1 MIHSMTGFGRAM
13 AEAEGI
19 TVWAEIAS
27 LNHRYLDIGLRLPPQ
42 LNGFD
47 NDIRKLVQSRI
58 ERGRVNIS
66 LSAEGDLP
74 ESNQLEFNQNLA
86 QQYVDGARAFA
97 LRANLKD
104 DLSATS
110 LLRITSLWST
120 TAPRP
125 DEMARLR
132 DLALDAIT
140 GAIEQLLEMRR
151 EEGINI
157 WTDISSRLHQVEA
170 ISKEISSGAAAVVE
184 EYRERLKQRI
194 DSILPQETE
203 LDEQRLLTEIAV
215 FADRADISEELT
227 RMHSHIQQFGSL
239 AEKGSNVGRRLDFLL
254 QEMFREITTIGSK
267 ARDAQISHAV
277 VEVKGLLEK
286 MREQVQNIE

>member
-157 WTDISSRLHQVEA
+157 WTDISSRLQQVEA

>member
-1 MIHSMTGFGRAM
+1 MTGFGRAV

-19 TVWAEIAS
+19 TIWAEIAS

-42 LNGFD
+42 ISGFD

-58 ERGRVNIS
+58 ERGRVNVS
-66 LSAEGDLP
+66 LTAEGDLP

-86 QQYVDGARAFA
+86 QQYLDGARAFA

-110 LLRITSLWST
+110 LLRITPLWT
-120 TAPRP
+120 MRTPHP
-125 DEMARLR
+125 DETARLR
-132 DLALDAIT
+132 DLALDALT

-151 EEGINI
+151 AEGVNI
-157 WTDISSRLHQVEA
+157 WADISSRLQQVEA
-170 ISKEISSGAAAVVE
+170 ISAEIASGAEAIVE
-184 EYRERLKQRI
+184 DYRERLKQRI
-194 DSILPQETE
+194 ASILPQETE
-203 LDEQRLLTEIAV
+203 LDEQRLLTEIAI
-215 FADRADISEELT
+215 FADKADISEELT
-227 RMHSHIQQFGSL
+227 RMQSHIQQFVSL
-239 AEKGSNVGRRLDFLL
+239 ADKGSNVGRRLDFLL

-267 ARDAQISHAV
+267 ARAAQVSHAV
-277 VEVKGLLEK
+277 VDVKGLLEK